1 MKGQVTNKYETTIIN
16 QQQRSRPKNL
26 STSVILVN
34 LLLLWHNVVDA
45 KLSRKTYSVW
55 DITKTSSNNTKE
67 SVPDSDAS
75 TDASA
80 NINKGDLE
88 QTLENFKR
96 SIFIDTRH
104 RNKKSYRHNE
114 YDAPVIYIPNIGKII
129 LFFVF
134 SQLRISYMKHMYLP
148 WKSEFLFSLSLHLK
162 I

>member
-55 DITKTSSNNTKE
+55 DVTKTSSNNTKE

-75 TDASA
+75 TDASP

-104 RNKKSYRHNE
+104 RNKKSYSQNE

-129 LFFVF
+129 FRFF
-134 SQLRISYMKHMYLP
+134 
-148 WKSEFLFSLSLHLK
+148 LK
-162 I
+162 